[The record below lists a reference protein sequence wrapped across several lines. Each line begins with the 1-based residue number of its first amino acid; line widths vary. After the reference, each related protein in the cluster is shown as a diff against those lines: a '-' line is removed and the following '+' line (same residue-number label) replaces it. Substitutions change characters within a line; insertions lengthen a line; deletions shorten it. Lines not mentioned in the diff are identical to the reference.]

1 MLGGKEGAQKAGTAS
16 AQAQRLEASVAGAE
30 RARVRTVGSK
40 THLSAGTASCGA
52 LEAGY
57 ESLSI
62 LILSVSK

>member
-52 LEAGY
+52 LAAG
-57 ESLSI
+57 
-62 LILSVSK
+62 